1 VVGIRIVEDV
11 EVLEDCRGDSIE
23 PMAVVRLV
31 KVDVAIGVTVTVA
44 EGTVMT
50 VARLVTDE
58 VAAVI
63 VTTIP
68 TMGNPFIEQ

>member
-11 EVLEDCRGDSIE
+11 EVPEDCRRDSIE
-23 PMAVVRLV
+23 LMVVVRLV

-50 VARLVTDE
+50 VARLVTGE

-63 VTTIP
+63 VTAIP

>member
-11 EVLEDCRGDSIE
+11 EVPEDCRRDSIE
-23 PMAVVRLV
+23 LMVVVRLV

-63 VTTIP
+63 VTAIP